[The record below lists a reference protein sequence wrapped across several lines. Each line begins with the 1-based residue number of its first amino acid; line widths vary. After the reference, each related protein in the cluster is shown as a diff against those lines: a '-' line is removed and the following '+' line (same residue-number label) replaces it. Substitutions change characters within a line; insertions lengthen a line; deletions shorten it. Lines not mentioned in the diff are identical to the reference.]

1 MDEKDLNMGKRR
13 KILILAN
20 SCGGLCDFRDQFLD
34 KLAGKYTV
42 AVSVPDDVKKEE
54 LEARNF
60 RVYKT
65 PINRRGINPI
75 EDLKLCLAYGR
86 LMKEVKPDIV
96 ITYTIKPNIYGG
108 ICAAMRGIPCIA
120 TITGLGGAFDKK
132 GPLLWLVIFLYRFGL
147 RKDTCVFFQNEE
159 NKGIFRR
166 FKIHGKKDRLVM
178 GSGVNLTHHEY
189 KPYPQEE
196 GTRFLF
202 VGRVMK
208 ERGILEYLEAAKRL
222 HSDTV
227 FFDNMGY
234 CDEDYQNMLDNL
246 EKQGVIRQLGFQTD
260 VRPYL
265 SAANAIVVASFHEGM
280 SNALLEAA
288 ATGRPVIASKISGC
302 LEAFEEGK
310 TGFGFTPGH
319 ADELIE
325 AMKKFLALSRE
336 EREQMGLAG
345 RKKMEAEFDRE
356 KIADAYMEEVK
367 NCSRRK

>member
-1 MDEKDLNMGKRR
+1 MYEKGLNMGKRK

-34 KLAGKYTV
+34 KLAEKHTV

-60 RVYKT
+60 QVYKT

-75 EDLKLCLAYGR
+75 EDFKLCLSYGK
-86 LMKEVKPDIV
+86 LMREVKPDMV
-96 ITYTIKPNIYGG
+96 LTYTIKPNIYGG
-108 ICAAMRGIPCIA
+108 LCAGLRRLPCIA

-132 GPLLWLVIFLYRFGL
+132 GPLLWLVILLYRMGL
-147 RKDTCVFFQNEE
+147 RKDACIFFQNEE
-159 NKGIFRR
+159 NREIFKKYGIR
-166 FKIHGKKDRLVM
+166 GKKDRLVM
-178 GSGVNLTHHEY
+178 GSGVNLTRHEY
-189 KPYPQEE
+189 KPYPQGEE
-196 GTRFLF
+196 THFLF

-222 HSDTV
+222 HSDNV
-227 FFDNMGY
+227 FFDIMGY
-234 CDEDYQNMLDNL
+234 CDEDYQDTLDNL
-246 EKQGVIRQLGFQTD
+246 EKQGIIRQLGFQTE

-265 SAANAIVVASFHEGM
+265 AAASAIVVASFHEGM

-325 AMKKFLALSRE
+325 AMKKFLALSVE
-336 EREQMGLAG
+336 ERGRMGLAG

-356 KIADAYMEEVK
+356 KIADTYMEEV
-367 NCSRRK
+367 RLVPER

>member
-1 MDEKDLNMGKRR
+1 MSDGK

-20 SCGGLCDFRDQFLD
+20 SAGGLCDFRDQFLD
-34 KLAGKYTV
+34 KLAMKHTV

-60 RVYKT
+60 QVYKT

-75 EDLKLCLAYGR
+75 EDLKLCLSYGR
-86 LMKEVKPDIV
+86 LMKQVKPDMV

-108 ICAAMRGIPCIA
+108 LCAAVHRIPCIA

-132 GPLLWLVIFLYRFGL
+132 GPLLWLVILLYRLGL
-147 RKDTCVFFQNEE
+147 RRDACVFFQNDE
-159 NKGIFRR
+159 NRDIFRR
-166 FKIHGKKDRLVM
+166 YKIHGKKDRLVM
-178 GSGVNLTHHEY
+178 GSGVNLTRHEY
-189 KPYPQEE
+189 KPYVQSAE
-196 GTRFLF
+196 THFLF

-208 ERGILEYLEAAKRL
+208 ERGILEYLEAARRL

-227 FFDNMGY
+227 FFDIMGY
-234 CDEDYQNMLDNL
+234 CDEDYEDMLDEL
-246 EKQGVIRQLGFQTD
+246 EKQGVIRQIGFQTE

-265 SAANAIVVASFHEGM
+265 AAASAVVIASFHEGM

-288 ATGRPVIASKISGC
+288 ATGRPVIASRISGC
-302 LEAFEEGK
+302 REAYEEGI

-325 AMKKFLALSRE
+325 AMEKFLALSTE
-336 EREQMGLAG
+336 ERTQMGLAG

-356 KIADAYMEEVK
+356 KIADTYMEEVG
-367 NCSRRK
+367 